1 MINPLTT
8 EEVITVAV
16 TVMYGANN
24 IPGDYVGFTVQD
36 VRRELSANT
45 AAATELNI
53 PQEKIM
59 NAVAFLNGGP
69 SQMTDGQEKEYRL
82 RDGDKL
88 EFSKEFTKGKVACAC

>member
-1 MINPLTT
+1 M
-8 EEVITVAV
+8 AV

-24 IPGDYVGFTVQD
+24 ITGDYVGFTVQD

-45 AAATELNI
+45 PAATQLNI
-53 PQEKIM
+53 PQDRIM

-69 SQMTDGQEKEYRL
+69 SQMTDAQETEVRL

-88 EFSKEFTKGKVACAC
+88 EFSTKFTKGRVALFC